1 MFVRGLLV
9 HQLSSRL
16 KSITVVYVTGGAASK
31 LSKIRVVRKNIA
43 RSDRDQSDG
52 QRAVLCVALSP
63 STRLPSSIAGANYAP
78 TFALKRPK
86 KCLPTD
92 IRYKKTRA
100 MRRALTKHEASI
112 KSAKQLAITATLF
125 STALA
130 IRLIE
135 SSFQAKKCL
144 PTDIRYKKTRAMRR
158 ALTKHEASIKSAKQ
172 QGNVNLI
179 RYKQTSEGAVAT
191 AETVKSKFNDI
202 RNSSLFKSFE
212 SKLGIA
218 YISAKM
224 TASTSI
230 DAGDSMSGPWSLRR
244 LQFGQYGAHS
254 APPPF

>member
-1 MFVRGLLV
+1 
-9 HQLSSRL
+9 
-16 KSITVVYVTGGAASK
+16 
-31 LSKIRVVRKNIA
+31 VVRKNIA

-63 STRLPSSIAGANYAP
+63 STRLPSRLTPY
-78 TFALKRPK
+78 FQPK

-112 KSAKQLAITATLF
+112 KSAKQLVITATLF

-179 RYKQTSEGAVAT
+179 RQDKQTSEGAVAT
-191 AETVKSKFNDI
+191 AETVKSKFNDM

-244 LQFGQYGAHS
+244 LQLCQYGAHP

>member
-1 MFVRGLLV
+1 MRQNGPVSLISSWHFIHV
-9 HQLSSRL
+9 LSSANDGFPEFVDSLESAHPHNFIKRAL
-16 KSITVVYVTGGAASK
+16 DTDPFHHVDTVTAVMDEADDTLHLLVVYVTGGAASK

-52 QRAVLCVALSP
+52 QRAVLC
-63 STRLPSSIAGANYAP
+63 
-78 TFALKRPK
+78 
-86 KCLPTD
+86 
-92 IRYKKTRA
+92 
-100 MRRALTKHEASI
+100 
-112 KSAKQLAITATLF
+112 
-125 STALA
+125 
-130 IRLIE
+130 
-135 SSFQAKKCL
+135 AKKCL

-254 APPPF
+254 APPPHFELPYPTFYC